1 MIVYTPPRPAE
12 TIPVIDLEPSFGS
25 DLAQRKAVAWEI
37 HKTAR
42 DTGFF
47 YIKNHGV
54 PQAMMDGQLNLARSY
69 FALPMEEKM
78 KLDARQFPC
87 TRGYEVM
94 GLQTLDDGSPPDLK
108 EGFLLGLDLDENH
121 PYRRDGVPN
130 CGPNQW
136 PVEPAGFRDRYEAY
150 LGEMFRLGRHL
161 MGLLALSLDLP
172 EDYFADGLKEPLF
185 NSRLL
190 RYAPQPENAAF
201 NQIGAG
207 AHTDWGMITILLQDD
222 IGGLEVE
229 NAAGEW
235 ISAPPIPG
243 TFVINLGEMVR
254 VLTNG
259 LYHANMHRVL
269 NNHSGKDRF
278 SVPTFFDP
286 NYFYEVRCADTCLPE
301 DGEVKY
307 PATTVGHHVAE
318 MYRKTY
324 GLAPDG

>member
-1 MIVYTPPRPAE
+1 MIVYTPPKPAE
-12 TIPVIDLEPSFGS
+12 AIPLIDLGPSLSG
-25 DLAQRKAVAWEI
+25 DLEAKKAVAWEI

-47 YIKNHGV
+47 YIANHGV
-54 PQAMMDGQLNLARSY
+54 PQAMMDGQLDLARRF
-69 FALPMEEKM
+69 FALPLEEKA
-78 KLDARQFPC
+78 KVDTRYSTC
-87 TRGYEVM
+87 TRGYEAP

-108 EGFLLGLDLDENH
+108 EGFLIGVDLDDDH
-121 PYRRDGVPN
+121 PYVRDGVPN
-130 CGPNQW
+130 CGANLW
-136 PVEPAGFRDRYEAY
+136 PEKPDGFRARYEAY
-150 LGEMFRLGRHL
+150 VAEMFRVGRHL
-161 MGLLALSLDLP
+161 MSLIALSIDLP
-172 EDYFADGLKEPLF
+172 EDYFVDGLKEPLF

-190 RYAPQPENAAF
+190 KYGPQPANAAY

-207 AHTDWGMITILLQDD
+207 AHIDWGMITILLQDD
-222 IGGLEVE
+222 VGRLEVE

-235 ISAPPIPG
+235 IAAPPIPG

-269 NNHSGKDRF
+269 NNHSGRDRF

-286 NYFYEVRCADTCLPE
+286 NYFYKVSCAPTCLPE
-301 DGEVKY
+301 DGPPTY
-307 PATTVGHHVAE
+307 PDTTVGDHIAE

-324 GLAPDG
+324 GLAA

>member
-1 MIVYTPPRPAE
+1 MIIYTPPKPAD
-12 TIPVIDLEPSFGS
+12 TIPVIDLAPSFS
-25 DLAQRKAVAWEI
+25 KDIDTRKAVAWEI

-47 YIKNHGV
+47 YICNHGV
-54 PQAMMDGQLNLARSY
+54 PADLVEGQLALAREF
-69 FALPMEEKM
+69 FALPLSEKVT
-78 KLDARQFPC
+78 LDARKSPC
-87 TRGYEVM
+87 LRGYEAP

-108 EGFLLGLDLDENH
+108 EGFQIGCDLAPDH
-121 PYRRDGVPN
+121 PHVLAGVPN
-130 CGPNQW
+130 CGANVWPNGR
-136 PVEPAGFRDRYEAY
+136 PEFRQRYEAY
-150 LGEMFRLGRHL
+150 VDEMFRVGRHL
-161 MGLLALSLDLP
+161 MALLALSLDLP
-172 EDYFADGLKEPLF
+172 EDFFAEGLREPLF

-190 RYAPQPENAAF
+190 RYGPQPEDAAF
-201 NQIGAG
+201 NQMGAG

-235 ISAPPIPG
+235 IAAPPIPG

-254 VLTNG
+254 ILSNG

-269 NNHSGKDRF
+269 NNHSGRDRF

-286 NYFYEVRCADTCLPE
+286 SYFYEVSCARTLLE
-301 DGEVKY
+301 DGAEPKY
-307 PATTVGHHVAE
+307 PATTVGGHIAD

-324 GLAPDG
+324 GLAA

>member
-1 MIVYTPPRPAE
+1 MIVYTPPKPADS
-12 TIPVIDLEPSFGS
+12 IPVIDLAPSFS
-25 DLAQRKAVAWEI
+25 DDPAGRKAVAWEI

-54 PQAMMDGQLNLARSY
+54 PQAMVDGQLELARTF
-69 FALPMEEKM
+69 FALPMDEK
-78 KLDARQFPC
+78 LAVDASLSTC
-87 TRGYEVM
+87 TRGYETM

-108 EGFLLGLDLDENH
+108 EGFLIGCDLDENH
-121 PYRRDGVPN
+121 PYVRDGVPN
-130 CGPNQW
+130 CGANLW
-136 PVEPAGFRDRYEAY
+136 PSKPEGFRPTYEAY
-150 LGEMFRLGRHL
+150 VDEMFRVGRHL
-161 MGLLALSLDLP
+161 MGLIALSLDLP
-172 EDYFADGLKEPLF
+172 EDYFAEGLAEPLF

-190 RYAPQPENAAF
+190 RYAPQPEDAAF

-222 IGGLEVE
+222 VGGLEVE

-259 LYHANMHRVL
+259 MYHANLHRVL

-286 NYFYEVRCADTCLPE
+286 SYFYEVKCAATCLPE
-301 DGEVKY
+301 SGTPDF
-307 PATTVGHHVAE
+307 PATTVGGHIAE

-324 GLAPDG
+324 GLAA

>member
-1 MIVYTPPRPAE
+1 MIVYQPPKPAE
-12 TIPVIDLEPSFGS
+12 FIPVIDLAPSFS
-25 DLAQRKAVAWEI
+25 DDAAQRKAVAWEI

-54 PQAMMDGQLNLARSY
+54 SQQLMDDQLELART
-69 FALPMEEKM
+69 FFKLPAEEKM
-78 KLDARQFPC
+78 KVDARKSSC
-87 TRGYEVM
+87 TRGYETQ
-94 GLQTLDDGSPPDLK
+94 GIQTLDDGSPPDLK
-108 EGFLLGLDLDENH
+108 EGFLIGCDLDEDH
-121 PYRRDGVPN
+121 PYVRDGVPN
-130 CGPNQW
+130 CGANQW
-136 PVEPAGFRDRYEAY
+136 PSQPAGFREQYEAY
-150 LGEMFRLGRHL
+150 VEEMFRVGRHL

-172 EDYFADGLKEPLF
+172 EDYFAKGLEEPLF

-190 RYAPQPENAAF
+190 RYAPQPADAAF

-207 AHTDWGMITILLQDD
+207 AHTDWGMITILLQDN

-243 TFVINLGEMVR
+243 AFIINLGEMVR
-254 VLTNG
+254 ILSNG

-269 NNHSGKDRF
+269 NNQSGVDRF

-286 NYFYEVRCADTCLPE
+286 GYFYEVSCAPTLLAANE
-301 DGEVKY
+301 E
-307 PATTVGHHVAE
+307 PAHPAATVGEHIAN

-324 GLAPDG
+324 GLAA

>member
-1 MIVYTPPRPAE
+1 MIVYTPAKPAE
-12 TIPVIDLEPSFGS
+12 SIPVIDLAPSFS
-25 DLAQRKAVAWEI
+25 EDFDARKAVAWEI

-54 PQAMMDGQLNLARSY
+54 AQSLMDQQLDLAREFFS
-69 FALPMEEKM
+69 LPLEEKL
-78 KLDARQFPC
+78 KTDARNSPC
-87 TRGYEVM
+87 TRGYETP

-108 EGFLLGLDLDENH
+108 EGFLIGCDLDETH
-121 PYRRDGVPN
+121 PYVQQGIAN

-136 PVEPAGFRDRYEAY
+136 PDQPTDFKQRYEAY
-150 LGEMFRLGRHL
+150 VDEMFRIGRHL
-161 MGLLALSLDLP
+161 MALLALSLDLP
-172 EDYFADGLKEPLF
+172 EDFFAEGLEEPLF

-190 RYAPQPENAAF
+190 RYGPQPEDAAF
-201 NQIGAG
+201 NQMGAG

-235 ISAPPIPG
+235 IAAPPIPG

-254 VLTNG
+254 ILSNG

-269 NNHSGKDRF
+269 NNHSGRDRF

-286 NYFYEVRCADTCLPE
+286 SYFYEVSCAPTLFE
-301 DGEVKY
+301 DGAEPKY
-307 PATTVGHHVAE
+307 PATTVGGHIAD

-324 GLAPDG
+324 GLAA

>member
-1 MIVYTPPRPAE
+1 MIVYTPPKPADS
-12 TIPVIDLEPSFGS
+12 IPVIDLAPSFSG
-25 DLAQRKAVAWEI
+25 DAAQRKAVAWEI

-54 PQAMMDGQLNLARSY
+54 TQEMMDGQLELART
-69 FALPMEEKM
+69 FFKLPLEEKM
-78 KLDARQFPC
+78 KVDARNSTC
-87 TRGYEVM
+87 TRGYETM

-108 EGFLLGLDLDENH
+108 EGFLIGVDLDDDH
-121 PYRRDGVPN
+121 PYVRDGVPN
-130 CGPNQW
+130 CGANQW
-136 PVEPAGFRDRYEAY
+136 PTEPTSFKPQYEAY
-150 LGEMFRLGRHL
+150 VAEMFRLGRHL
-161 MGLLALSLDLP
+161 MKLLALSLDLP
-172 EDYFADGLKEPLF
+172 EDHFAEGLVEPLF

-190 RYAPQPENAAF
+190 RYAPQPEEAAF

-222 IGGLEVE
+222 VGGLEVE

-243 TFVINLGEMVR
+243 TFIINLGEMVR

-286 NYFYEVRCADTCLPE
+286 SYFTEIACASTCLPE
-301 DGEVKY
+301 NGEPDY
-307 PATTVGHHVAE
+307 PATTVGGHIAN

-324 GLAPDG
+324 GLAA

>member
-1 MIVYTPPRPAE
+1 MIVYTPPKPADS
-12 TIPVIDLEPSFGS
+12 IPVIDLAPSFS
-25 DLAQRKAVAWEI
+25 DDAAQRKSVAWEI
-37 HKTAR
+37 HKTAV

-54 PQAMMDGQLNLARSY
+54 SQEMMDGQLELART
-69 FALPMEEKM
+69 FFKLPMEEKM
-78 KLDARQFPC
+78 KVDARNSSC
-87 TRGYEVM
+87 TRGYETM

-108 EGFLLGLDLDENH
+108 EGFLIGVDLDEDH
-121 PYRRDGVPN
+121 PYVRDGVPN
-130 CGPNQW
+130 CGANQW
-136 PVEPAGFRDRYEAY
+136 PSEPATFRPQYEAY
-150 LGEMFRLGRHL
+150 VDEMFRVGRHL

-172 EDYFADGLKEPLF
+172 EDYFAEGLSEPLF

-190 RYAPQPENAAF
+190 RYAPQPEDAAY

-222 IGGLEVE
+222 VGGLEVE

-243 TFVINLGEMVR
+243 TFIINLGEMVR

-286 NYFYEVRCADTCLPE
+286 SYFTEIACASTCLPE
-301 DGEVKY
+301 KGEPDY
-307 PATTVGHHVAE
+307 PATTVGGHIAN

-324 GLAPDG
+324 GLAA

>member
-1 MIVYTPPRPAE
+1 MIIYTPPKPAE
-12 TIPVIDLEPSFGS
+12 KIPVIDLGPSFS
-25 DLAQRKAVAWEI
+25 NDPADRRAVAWEI

-47 YIKNHGV
+47 YISNHGV
-54 PQAMMDGQLNLARSY
+54 PQGMIDGQLALAREFFS
-69 FALPMEEKM
+69 LPFGEKM
-78 KLDARQFPC
+78 KVDARNSAC
-87 TRGYEVM
+87 TRGYEAP

-108 EGFLLGLDLDENH
+108 EGFLIGCDLDQDH
-121 PYRRDGVPN
+121 PYVRDGVPN
-130 CGPNQW
+130 CGANQW
-136 PVEPAGFRDRYEAY
+136 PASPTDFRARYEAY
-150 LGEMFRLGRHL
+150 TDEMFRVGRHL
-161 MGLLALSLDLP
+161 MSLIALSLDLP
-172 EDYFADGLKEPLF
+172 EDYFTEGLKEPLF

-190 RYAPQPENAAF
+190 RYAPQPSDAAF

-222 IGGLEVE
+222 VGGLEVE

-235 ISAPPIPG
+235 IAAPPIPG

-269 NNHSGKDRF
+269 NNHSGQDRF

-286 NYFYEVRCADTCLPE
+286 GYFYTVRCAPTCLPE
-301 DGEVKY
+301 NGKANFEE
-307 PATTVGHHVAE
+307 TTVGEHIAA

-324 GLAPDG
+324 GLAA